1 MEEKKNYEK
10 PKMDVVE
17 LKYRPAMLLE
27 DSCGGGA
34 PCPGEIPV
42 GQ

>member
-17 LKYRPAMLLE
+17 LKYRQAMLLE
-27 DSCGGGA
+27 DSCGGA
-34 PCPGEIPV
+34 PCPGDIPV